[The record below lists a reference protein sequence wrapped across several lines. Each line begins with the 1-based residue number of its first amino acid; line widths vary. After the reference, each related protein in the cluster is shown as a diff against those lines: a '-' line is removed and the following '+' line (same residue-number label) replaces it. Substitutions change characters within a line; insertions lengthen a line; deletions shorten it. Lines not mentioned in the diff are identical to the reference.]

1 MLSSNPMRDR
11 ATFYIAKKKCKPA
24 LTKGFLSYI
33 VKSSSFIVWSWT
45 VLLPFY
51 TVLNILVKLNIL
63 KCK

>member
-11 ATFYIAKKKCKPA
+11 ATFYIAKKKVQACSYQRIFELYCK
-24 LTKGFLSYI
+24 
-33 VKSSSFIVWSWT
+33 IVWSWT